1 MQEGC
6 LLYGGRSFYY
16 VTGIIASLLIDVFE
30 DNSTE
35 CERQGRYDKII
46 CKLRKQKKN
55 LKSIIQKLNH
65 YLELAEKNMNICWN
79 MGALVMRIE
88 LGLQAIRNL
97 RSIWNMKPKFVH
109 TKNVKGFINL
119 IQDLKNKPENITKI
133 GLVYGN
139 AGLGKTKTALY
150 LSFQFD
156 SIYIRATNK
165 MTTKWFLEELA
176 KELDEIPRFFTADIF
191 RQCVNVLKNKPQM
204 IIVDEIDYLLSDFKT
219 IETLR
224 DLHDETVIPIVLVGM
239 SLAKHKLKKH
249 THLFDRISEIYQ
261 YTEFEYS
268 DIKQI
273 VDEISEVDMTKE
285 VISVIHQKAKS
296 FRKIV
301 EMINTLENIALV
313 NGIKLIDEN
322 IIQEVFR

>member
-1 MQEGC
+1 
-6 LLYGGRSFYY
+6 
-16 VTGIIASLLIDVFE
+16 
-30 DNSTE
+30 
-35 CERQGRYDKII
+35 
-46 CKLRKQKKN
+46 
-55 LKSIIQKLNH
+55 
-65 YLELAEKNMNICWN
+65 
-79 MGALVMRIE
+79 
-88 LGLQAIRNL
+88 
-97 RSIWNMKPKFVH
+97 MKPKFVQ

-119 IQDLKNKPENITKI
+119 IQDLKNRPENSTKI
-133 GLVYGN
+133 GVVYGG

-224 DLHDETVIPIVLVGM
+224 DLHDETGIPIVMVGM
-239 SLAKHKLKKH
+239 SLAKHKLTKH
-249 THLFDRISEIYQ
+249 THLFDRISEVYQ
-261 YTEFEYS
+261 YTGFEYS

-273 VDEISEVDMTKE
+273 VDEIAEVDMTKE
-285 VISVIHQKAKS
+285 AISVIHQKAKS

>member
-1 MQEGC
+1 
-6 LLYGGRSFYY
+6 
-16 VTGIIASLLIDVFE
+16 
-30 DNSTE
+30 
-35 CERQGRYDKII
+35 
-46 CKLRKQKKN
+46 
-55 LKSIIQKLNH
+55 
-65 YLELAEKNMNICWN
+65 
-79 MGALVMRIE
+79 
-88 LGLQAIRNL
+88 
-97 RSIWNMKPKFVH
+97 MKPKFVQ

-119 IQDLKNKPENITKI
+119 VQDLKNKPGNITKI

-204 IIVDEIDYLLSDFKT
+204 IIVDEIDYLLSDLKS

-224 DLHDETVIPIVLVGM
+224 DLHDETGIPIVLVGM

-261 YTEFEYS
+261 YTGFEYS

-285 VISVIHQKAKS
+285 VISLIHQKAKS

-301 EMINTLENIALV
+301 EMINTLENIARV

>member
-1 MQEGC
+1 
-6 LLYGGRSFYY
+6 
-16 VTGIIASLLIDVFE
+16 
-30 DNSTE
+30 
-35 CERQGRYDKII
+35 
-46 CKLRKQKKN
+46 
-55 LKSIIQKLNH
+55 
-65 YLELAEKNMNICWN
+65 
-79 MGALVMRIE
+79 
-88 LGLQAIRNL
+88 
-97 RSIWNMKPKFVH
+97 
-109 TKNVKGFINL
+109 
-119 IQDLKNKPENITKI
+119 
-133 GLVYGN
+133 
-139 AGLGKTKTALY
+139 
-150 LSFQFD
+150 
-156 SIYIRATNK
+156 

-224 DLHDETVIPIVLVGM
+224 DLHDETGIPIVLVGM

>member
-1 MQEGC
+1 
-6 LLYGGRSFYY
+6 
-16 VTGIIASLLIDVFE
+16 
-30 DNSTE
+30 
-35 CERQGRYDKII
+35 
-46 CKLRKQKKN
+46 
-55 LKSIIQKLNH
+55 
-65 YLELAEKNMNICWN
+65 
-79 MGALVMRIE
+79 
-88 LGLQAIRNL
+88 
-97 RSIWNMKPKFVH
+97 MKPKFVQ

-119 IQDLKNKPENITKI
+119 IQDLKNKPENITKT

-224 DLHDETVIPIVLVGM
+224 DLHDETGIPIVLVGM

-273 VDEISEVDMTKE
+273 IDEISEVDMTKE

-301 EMINTLENIALV
+301 EMINTLENIARV

>member
-1 MQEGC
+1 
-6 LLYGGRSFYY
+6 
-16 VTGIIASLLIDVFE
+16 
-30 DNSTE
+30 
-35 CERQGRYDKII
+35 
-46 CKLRKQKKN
+46 
-55 LKSIIQKLNH
+55 
-65 YLELAEKNMNICWN
+65 
-79 MGALVMRIE
+79 
-88 LGLQAIRNL
+88 
-97 RSIWNMKPKFVH
+97 MKPKFVQ

-119 IQDLKNKPENITKI
+119 VQDLKNKPGNITKI

-204 IIVDEIDYLLSDFKT
+204 IIVDEIDYLLNDFKT

-224 DLHDETVIPIVLVGM
+224 DLHDETGIPIVLVGM

-261 YTEFEYS
+261 YTGFEYS

>member
-1 MQEGC
+1 
-6 LLYGGRSFYY
+6 
-16 VTGIIASLLIDVFE
+16 
-30 DNSTE
+30 
-35 CERQGRYDKII
+35 
-46 CKLRKQKKN
+46 
-55 LKSIIQKLNH
+55 
-65 YLELAEKNMNICWN
+65 
-79 MGALVMRIE
+79 
-88 LGLQAIRNL
+88 
-97 RSIWNMKPKFVH
+97 MKPKFVH

-139 AGLGKTKTALY
+139 AGLG
-150 LSFQFD
+150 
-156 SIYIRATNK
+156 K

-224 DLHDETVIPIVLVGM
+224 DLHDETGIPIVLVGM

>member
-1 MQEGC
+1 
-6 LLYGGRSFYY
+6 
-16 VTGIIASLLIDVFE
+16 
-30 DNSTE
+30 
-35 CERQGRYDKII
+35 
-46 CKLRKQKKN
+46 
-55 LKSIIQKLNH
+55 
-65 YLELAEKNMNICWN
+65 
-79 MGALVMRIE
+79 
-88 LGLQAIRNL
+88 
-97 RSIWNMKPKFVH
+97 
-109 TKNVKGFINL
+109 
-119 IQDLKNKPENITKI
+119 
-133 GLVYGN
+133 
-139 AGLGKTKTALY
+139 
-150 LSFQFD
+150 
-156 SIYIRATNK
+156 

-224 DLHDETVIPIVLVGM
+224 DLHDETGIPIVLVGM

-261 YTEFEYS
+261 YIGFEYS

-273 VDEISEVDMTKE
+273 VDEIAEVGMTKE

-301 EMINTLENIALV
+301 EMINTLENIARV

>member
-1 MQEGC
+1 E
-6 LLYGGRSFYY
+6 F
-16 VTGIIASLLIDVFE
+16 
-30 DNSTE
+30 
-35 CERQGRYDKII
+35 
-46 CKLRKQKKN
+46 
-55 LKSIIQKLNH
+55 
-65 YLELAEKNMNICWN
+65 
-79 MGALVMRIE
+79 
-88 LGLQAIRNL
+88 GLPHIKNL
-97 RSIWNMKPKFVH
+97 RSSKNMKPVFVK

-119 IQDLKNKPENITKI
+119 IHSLKNKPDNITKI

-224 DLHDETVIPIVLVGM
+224 DLHDETGIPIVLVGM
-239 SLAKHKLKKH
+239 SLAKHKLKNIH
-249 THLFDRISEIYQ
+249 IYLI
-261 YTEFEYS
+261 EFQRF
-268 DIKQI
+268 INIQNLNIQI
-273 VDEISEVDMTKE
+273 
-285 VISVIHQKAKS
+285 
-296 FRKIV
+296 
-301 EMINTLENIALV
+301 
-313 NGIKLIDEN
+313 
-322 IIQEVFR
+322 